1 MIPRARKDDR
11 LARKLLTGPFMN
23 LSHAFVFAL
32 TAPLCLSAIATG
44 CTSSSSGPAD
54 GSVAPADAEPDVSTD
69 AEPDVSTGDSGPAD
83 CVAAGGQCVVGP
95 AMNCGKVGPQNCN
108 PDRNPG
114 GAVCC
119 LAECTDANTQTIQAS
134 NYEQSCS
141 TDSDCVAVGEGNACF
156 PCALVCP
163 NAAIN
168 VAAHAQYLA
177 DVAKTFA
184 GSNSGTCVLSCPANF
199 GGCCRAGKCHADIQ
213 CATPADAA
221 TDAAADASL
230 DAPAE

>member
-1 MIPRARKDDR
+1 M
-11 LARKLLTGPFMN
+11 GPSMD
-23 LSHAFVFAL
+23 LRHAFVFAL
-32 TAPLCLSAIATG
+32 TVPLYLSAAATG

-54 GSVAPADAEPDVSTD
+54 GSVAPADAEPDVSAD
-69 AEPDVSTGDSGPAD
+69 AEPDVSAEDSGPAD

-95 AMNCGKVGPQNCN
+95 GVNCGKIGPQNCN
-108 PDRNPG
+108 PDHNPG

-134 NYEQSCS
+134 NYDQSCS
-141 TDSDCVAVGEGNACF
+141 ADSDCVAVGEGNACF
-156 PCALVCP
+156 ECALVCA

-184 GSNSGTCVLSCPANF
+184 GSKIGGGCAVNCPANF
-199 GGCCRAGKCHADIQ
+199 GGCCRAGTCHADFQ
-213 CATPADAA
+213 CATPADAG

-230 DAPAE
+230 DAPADAAADAPGE